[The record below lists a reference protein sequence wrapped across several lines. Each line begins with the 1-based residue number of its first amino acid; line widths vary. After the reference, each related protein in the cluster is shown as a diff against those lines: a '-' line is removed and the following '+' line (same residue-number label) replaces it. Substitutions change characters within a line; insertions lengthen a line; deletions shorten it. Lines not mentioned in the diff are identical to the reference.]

1 MPQSQHSKSV
11 RAFLR
16 VRGLDS
22 CLACSIIKFESVFS
36 HCLLSNPRISC
47 GGVFWWILVR
57 PICLGER
64 GGMWHKGKWWKNNDE
79 NSADEFLTK
88 LKSTRFQGTTW
99 HNNPFLYSL
108 RLTLATYH
116 LPFVWFQVV
125 SGRYPGV
132 LLWDWNKSTPQPL
145 FLQATSTTSWASPQA
160 DGQNSWTQTPR
171 KSTGGTTVEGPRAV
185 WGVMEVKK
193 EDIFSAWDLISV

>member
-116 LPFVWFQVV
+116 CVV
-125 SGRYPGV
+125 SGGV
-132 LLWDWNKSTPQPL
+132 GEIPRSTSLRLKQVNTSAPFSPSHIDNQLGKPSGGWSK
-145 FLQATSTTSWASPQA
+145 FLDPNTAKEYWWHDSGRPPCSVGG
-160 DGQNSWTQTPR
+160 DGS
-171 KSTGGTTVEGPRAV
+171 
-185 WGVMEVKK
+185 
-193 EDIFSAWDLISV
+193 